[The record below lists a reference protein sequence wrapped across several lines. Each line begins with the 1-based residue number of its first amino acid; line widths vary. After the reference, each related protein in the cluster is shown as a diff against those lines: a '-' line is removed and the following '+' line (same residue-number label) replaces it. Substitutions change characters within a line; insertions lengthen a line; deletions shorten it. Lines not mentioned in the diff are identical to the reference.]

1 MRLRA
6 QITID
11 IEARDFVD
19 AADHQRR
26 LEELVQTIKHEYS
39 QAELL
44 LRERRER
51 GNSDLRPQLVDRG
64 RRPSLPPR
72 RAV

>member
-19 AADHQRR
+19 AADHQRK
-26 LEELVQTIKHEYS
+26 LEDLVQSIKREYS
-39 QAELL
+39 QAALL

-51 GNSDLRPQLVDRG
+51 GSSDLRPSLNEQ
-64 RRPSLPPR
+64 RRRTLPPR
-72 RAV
+72 RVV

>member
-26 LEELVQTIKHEYS
+26 LEELVQAIKGEYS
-39 QAELL
+39 QAALL

-51 GNSDLRPQLVDRG
+51 GNSDLRPALNDRA
-64 RRPSLPPR
+64 RRSLPPR

>member
-26 LEELVQTIKHEYS
+26 LEELVQEIKGEYS
-39 QAELL
+39 QAELQ

-51 GNSDLRPQLVDRG
+51 GNSDLRPALSDRD
-64 RRPSLPPR
+64 RRALPPR